1 MTNQKSG
8 NNTPEINPRNEE
20 DSQRRQQGGTPD
32 DGNEQQQQQS
42 PRSKPSPDGGEPAVQ
57 EKLPG
62 RDQTQDGDNRRRI
75 DVERE

>member
-1 MTNQKSG
+1 MTNQKSS
-8 NNTPEINPRNEE
+8 NNTPEINPRDDG

-32 DGNEQQQQQS
+32 DDRQQQQQQS
-42 PRSKPSPDGGEPAVQ
+42 PRGKPSPDGGEPEVQ

-62 RDQTQDGDNRRRI
+62 RDQTEDGDNRRRI

>member
-8 NNTPEINPRNEE
+8 SNTPEINPR
-20 DSQRRQQGGTPD
+20 DPDDFQRRQQGGTAD
-32 DGNEQQQQQS
+32 DGRQQQQQQS
-42 PRSKPSPDGGEPAVQ
+42 PRPKPSPDGGEPAVQ

-62 RDQTQDGDNRRRI
+62 RDQSGDGDNRRHI